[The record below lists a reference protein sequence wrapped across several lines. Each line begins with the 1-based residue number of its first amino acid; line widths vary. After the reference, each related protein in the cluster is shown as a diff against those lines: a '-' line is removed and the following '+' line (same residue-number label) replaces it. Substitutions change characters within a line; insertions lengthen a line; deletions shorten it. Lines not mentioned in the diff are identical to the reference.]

1 MLKSF
6 CLKALQLIV
15 ITLLLVQM
23 AVGVAWAQETQ
34 SPQKASPQSTEI
46 KNQQEETLPARNQQI
61 SDETQT
67 RQSSQ
72 QEPEKVSP
80 TPRSNSDRIAD
91 PYSKYYEGMKKF
103 NEELYGKDG

>member
-1 MLKSF
+1 M
-6 CLKALQLIV
+6 
-15 ITLLLVQM
+15 QM

-46 KNQQEETLPARNQQI
+46 KNQQEETLPARNQQT
-61 SDETQT
+61 SDDTKT
-67 RQSSQ
+67 TKSSQ
-72 QEPEKVSP
+72 KEPEKVSP
-80 TPRSNSDRIAD
+80 TPRSKSDRPVD